1 MNKYVWYEKLLRA
14 FRFHLLIVIAC
25 VAWKGMESWILVI
38 LAHLKDR
45 NWISNTA
52 YYEPFWNIFFLVNFA
67 KATVQNSFKEVSLNK
82 FQWLESS
89 KKMDVNKF
97 HWMGYYFQNQ
107 IIITCKICFSI
118 LLGSVCSS
126 LFVDHRVSCYYIPF
140 NEKRR

>member
-1 MNKYVWYEKLLRA
+1 MVRKTVKSFSFSSTHCDCLRRLEKNGKLYFSNSRA
-14 FRFHLLIVIAC
+14 FKGPELNLQYC
-25 VAWKGMESWILVI
+25 VLWTIL
-38 LAHLKDR
+38 K
-45 NWISNTA
+45 
-52 YYEPFWNIFFLVNFA
+52 YFFLVNFA

-107 IIITCKICFSI
+107 IIMTCKICFST

-140 NEKRR
+140 N

>member
-1 MNKYVWYEKLLRA
+1 MVRKTVKSLSFYLLT
-14 FRFHLLIVIAC
+14 VIAC
-25 VAWKGMESWILVI
+25 VAWKGMGSCILVI
-38 LAHLKDR
+38 VAHLKDG

-52 YYEPFWNIFFLVNFA
+52 YYEPFWNFLLVNFA

-107 IIITCKICFSI
+107 IIMTCKICFST

-140 NEKRR
+140 N